1 MPDLRE
7 RLHDLDVLKVPD
19 VFAHALAIGP
29 RPPTPEPEPSTGR
42 RIAIAGLALA
52 VGLAA
57 VFLAKF
63 MTSGPQRVPAAT
75 VTCPPGVWQR
85 PEVSSI
91 PGVAAKVAAT
101 FPDDIWALV
110 WGATGGGGWGVQG
123 ARLLHLTG
131 EGWQTVELPPVTVF
145 DMARSSSGDVWVL
158 SRDAAWRL
166 AGRSWAREKFPQRL
180 SSARAIL
187 PFGSNDVWVAGDMAA
202 PRPSSHLLH
211 WDGTSWSDVV
221 LPSQPDSW
229 IAAIGGSG
237 PADVW
242 AIARYESELQ
252 PMHWDGSVWAALPS
266 QPLPRMDEP
275 VTPGTKVVA
284 NAPDDAWLLA
294 GTSLLHWDGAA
305 WTIAHSAVRA
315 VYSDLASGPTGT
327 WFVDGAAPS
336 HKELQLW
343 DGTQW
348 VPAPPTPRD
357 SYISARGSV
366 DAARLAVVGNE
377 VVVIHGPW
385 RWDHR
390 NPNGSGTMAPGPITA
405 FTYTCGST

>member
-1 MPDLRE
+1 MSDLRE
-7 RLHDLDVLKVPD
+7 RFHDLDALEVPD

-29 RPPTPEPEPSTGR
+29 RPPMPEPGPSTGR

-57 VFLAKF
+57 VFLAKV

-75 VTCPPGVWQR
+75 VTCPPGAWQR

-91 PGVAAKVAAT
+91 AGLAAKVAAT
-101 FPDDIWALV
+101 SPDDIWTLV
-110 WGATGGGGWGVQG
+110 WGATSGGGWGVHG

-131 EGWQTVELPPVTVF
+131 EGWQAVGLPPVTVY

-166 AGRSWAREKFPQRL
+166 AGRSWAREQLPERL

-187 PFGSNDVWVAGDMAA
+187 PFGSDDVWVAGDMAH
-202 PRPSSHLLH
+202 PSPASRLLH
-211 WDGTSWSDVV
+211 WDGTSWSDVT
-221 LPSQPDSW
+221 LPSTPPGSW

-237 PADVW
+237 PDDVW
-242 AIARYESELQ
+242 AIARSEGGVQ
-252 PMHWDGSVWAALPS
+252 PMHWDGSAWAALPS
-266 QPLPRMDEP
+266 QPVPRIDEL
-275 VTPGTKVVA
+275 VTKIVA
-284 NAPDDAWLLA
+284 NAPDDAWLMA
-294 GTSLLHWDGAA
+294 GTRLLHWDGAA
-305 WTIAHSAVRA
+305 WTIAHSAVRGA
-315 VYSDLASGPTGT
+315 YSDLASGPSGT
-327 WFVDGAAPS
+327 WLVDGAAPS
-336 HKELQLW
+336 HKQLQLW

-357 SYISARGSV
+357 SYLSARGGPETI
-366 DAARLAVVGNE
+366 RLAVVGSE

-385 RWDHR
+385 RWDRR
-390 NPNGSGTMAPGPITA
+390 NPNGSGTMTAGPITA